1 MKFNNHIDFHK
12 LPFDKEKIREQV
24 EKIAADCMH
33 WVTSRQNARPLLAM
47 ALCTC
52 IAFSAMFPYIPVI
65 APAETSTER
74 IYEPETIDILED
86 PTEIATEETTAEIDP
101 DAPAP
106 YKLNFANMYEE
117 GSETSY
123 AEILMKELIQK
134 DSKWFAAIYDMA
146 NTAPVKLAP
155 SFGRKASS
163 VLGQYNPTSKT
174 QDKNNPGSW
183 YVEHFKNVK
192 VTFYNG
198 NGEVTSAVSNAQDI
212 LSMASVYAFYNGIT
226 DLDSIR
232 AYVNDLWT
240 KSHSYQAVLGN
251 VYYCDGCVDPNASA
265 EEGDSELEG
274 EDTFVSGRNIDTEI
288 RTDAGDEVIDQAG
301 DTVSVNGESYSDGS
315 TAAGS
320 AQDSSAHT
328 STAAETTTTP
338 PSAANH
344 TEGAET
350 KESTTSALDSLAET
364 AESIIQETTKK
375 ATIIRVEDTTE
386 AATKAPETQPSTTAA
401 PAKEETAAETA
412 APSAEGTEES
422 VKVIRVGSNEEA
434 DSVYSDYVVRAAAE
448 ESGAETFFLE
458 SDEGENDEAAVE
470 NSGLKQEIENTAET
484 AAADADVYTVHTAAA
499 TSHALI
505 CPGHI
510 DLKITATIRSLNE
523 SSGLYSVDDTG
534 NAVGE
539 TESVSADG
547 TGWEGWNRRMTAF
560 VSHINRQDWTETYG
574 LNVVVEGTRAPLSTT
589 EIESYMSRLPK
600 DTSETR
606 KNIIRYAL
614 QSVGKVPYYWGG
626 KASAQNYTG
635 NNFGSV
641 TIPDHKGRILKG
653 LDCSGWVN
661 WVYWSV
667 TGTHLPYEGTEG
679 LKTLGRQVKRQDLK
693 PGDIVVITGA
703 TPHVIMFLGFTS
715 NGQIQCIHETGS
727 ANNVTIGVMN
737 ANWPYYRNLLD

>member
-1 MKFNNHIDFHK
+1 M
-12 LPFDKEKIREQV
+12 
-24 EKIAADCMH
+24 EKIAADCMR

-52 IAFSAMFPYIPVI
+52 IAFSAMFPYIPVM
-65 APAETSTER
+65 APAETGTER
-74 IYEPETIDILED
+74 IYEPETVDILED
-86 PTEIATEETTAEIDP
+86 PTETATEETEAEIDP

-146 NTAPVKLAP
+146 NTAPAKLAP

-174 QDKNNPGSW
+174 QDKNNPSSW

-198 NGEVTSAVSNAQDI
+198 DGEVTSAVSNAQDI

-240 KSHSYQAVLGN
+240 KSHSYQASLGN

-265 EEGDSELEG
+265 KEGDSELEG

-301 DTVSVNGESYSDGS
+301 DTVSVNGESYSDS
-315 TAAGS
+315 SAAAGS
-320 AQDSSAHT
+320 SQDSSAHT
-328 STAAETTTTP
+328 STVAETTKVP

-350 KESTTSALDSLAET
+350 KESTTSALDRLAET
-364 AESIIQETTKK
+364 AESVIQETTKK
-375 ATIIRVEDTTE
+375 ATIIRVENTT
-386 AATKAPETQPSTTAA
+386 AAETTTAPETEASTTAA
-401 PAKEETAAETA
+401 PTTKQETAAETA
-412 APSAEGTEES
+412 APSTEETEETS
-422 VKVIRVGSNEEA
+422 VKIIRV
-434 DSVYSDYVVRAAAE
+434 SDNG
-448 ESGAETFFLE
+448 ESE
-458 SDEGENDEAAVE
+458 
-470 NSGLKQEIENTAET
+470 
-484 AAADADVYTVHTAAA
+484 DAYTVHAAA
-499 TSHALI
+499 TTSHALI

-510 DLKITATIRSLNE
+510 DLKITATIRTLSE
-523 SSGLYSVDDTG
+523 SANLYSVDDTG

-539 TESVSADG
+539 TQSVSADG

-600 DTSETR
+600 GTSETR

-679 LKTLGRQVKRQDLK
+679 LKALGRQVKRQDLK
-693 PGDIVVITGA
+693 PGDIVVITGD

-715 NGQIQCIHETGS
+715 SGQIQCIHETGS

>member
-1 MKFNNHIDFHK
+1 MKLNDHLDFHK

-33 WVTSRQNARPLLAM
+33 WVINRQNARPLLAM

-74 IYEPETIDILED
+74 IYEPETVDILDD
-86 PTEIATEETTAEIDP
+86 PAEIAAEETTAEIDP

-146 NTAPVKLAP
+146 NTAPAKLAP

-174 QDKNNPGSW
+174 QDKNNPSSW

-198 NGEVTSAVSNAQDI
+198 DGEVTSAVSNAQDI
-212 LSMASVYAFYNGIT
+212 LSMASVYAFYHGIT

-240 KSHSYQAVLGN
+240 KSHSYQASLGN

-301 DTVSVNGESYSDGS
+301 DTISVNGESYSG
-315 TAAGS
+315 
-320 AQDSSAHT
+320 DSSSGT
-328 STAAETTTTP
+328 SADNSASQTTETVETTTVP
-338 PSAANH
+338 PSVANH

-350 KESTTSALDSLAET
+350 KESTTSALNSLAET
-364 AESIIQETTKK
+364 AESVIEETKKK
-375 ATIIRVEDTTE
+375 ATIVRVDDTT
-386 AATKAPETQPSTTAA
+386 AATTKAAETEPSTTAA
-401 PAKEETAAETA
+401 ATEKATEATTTTAPETEA
-412 APSAEGTEES
+412 TEES
-422 VKVIRVGSNEEA
+422 TVKIIRVGSNDENTDDVFGYE
-434 DSVYSDYVVRAAAE
+434 VRAAAE
-448 ESGAETFFLE
+448 
-458 SDEGENDEAAVE
+458 DR
-470 NSGLKQEIENTAET
+470 IAET
-484 AAADADVYTVHTAAA
+484 AESVEESTEPETTVSDTNAERLAVEQAEDSDPYTVHAAA
-499 TSHALI
+499 TGHTLI

-510 DLKITATIRSLNE
+510 DLKITATIRTLSE
-523 SSGLYSVDDTG
+523 SAGLYSVDDSG
-534 NAVGE
+534 NTVGE
-539 TESVSADG
+539 TESVTADG
-547 TGWEGWNRRMTAF
+547 TGWEGWNRRMTSF

-600 DTSETR
+600 DISETR
-606 KNIIRYAL
+606 KDIIRYAL

-653 LDCSGWVN
+653 LDCSGWIN

-667 TGTHLPYEGTEG
+667 TGTHLAYEGTEG
-679 LKTLGRQVKRQDLK
+679 LKVLGRQVKRQDLK
-693 PGDIVVITGA
+693 PGDIVVITGS
-703 TPHVIMFLGFTS
+703 TPHVIMFLSFTS

>member
-1 MKFNNHIDFHK
+1 MKLNDHLDFHK

-33 WVTSRQNARPLLAM
+33 WVTSRQNARPLLAL

-74 IYEPETIDILED
+74 IYEPETVDILED
-86 PTEIATEETTAEIDP
+86 PTENTTDETTAEIDP

-106 YKLNFANMYEE
+106 YKLNFSNMYEE

-146 NTAPVKLAP
+146 NKAPAKLAP

-174 QDKNNPGSW
+174 QDKNNPASW

-198 NGEVTSAVSNAQDI
+198 DGEVTSAVSNAQDI

-226 DLDSIR
+226 DLDTIR
-232 AYVNDLWT
+232 TYVNDLWT
-240 KSHSYQAVLGN
+240 KSHSYQASLGN

-301 DTVSVNGESYSDGS
+301 DTVSVNGESHSDGS
-315 TAAGS
+315 TASGS

-328 STAAETTTTP
+328 SVVAETTTVP

-344 TEGAET
+344 TEGVET

-364 AESIIQETTKK
+364 AESVIQETTKK
-375 ATIIRVEDTTE
+375 ATIIRVEDKTE
-386 AATKAPETQPSTTAA
+386 AATKAPEAEASTTAA
-401 PAKEETAAETA
+401 PTTKEETVRETA
-412 APSAEGTEES
+412 APSTEGTEETS

-434 DSVYSDYVVRAAAE
+434 DHEYSGYAVRAAAE
-448 ESGAETFFLE
+448 EQNAETFLLE
-458 SDEGENDEAAVE
+458 P
-470 NSGLKQEIENTAET
+470 ET
-484 AAADADVYTVHTAAA
+484 AAGSEAGSETGGLEQAAEVEESAANGYGVHTAAA
-499 TSHALI
+499 SHALI

-510 DLKITATIRSLNE
+510 DLKISATIRTLNE
-523 SSGLYSVDDTG
+523 ISNLYSVDDTG
-534 NAVGE
+534 NTVGE

-547 TGWEGWNRRMTAF
+547 TGWEGWNRRMMSF

-589 EIESYMSRLPK
+589 EIDSYMSRLPK

-606 KNIIRYAL
+606 KNIIRDAL

-679 LKTLGRQVKRQDLK
+679 LRTLGRQVRRQDLK
-693 PGDIVVITGA
+693 PGDIVVITGS

-715 NGQIQCIHETGS
+715 NGQIQCVHETGS

>member
-1 MKFNNHIDFHK
+1 MKFKDHLDFHK

-24 EKIAADCMH
+24 EKIAADCMR
-33 WVTSRQNARPLLAM
+33 WVTRRQNARPLLAM

-52 IAFSAMFPYIPVI
+52 IAFSAMVPYIPVA
-65 APAETSTER
+65 APAEISTER
-74 IYEPETIDILED
+74 ITEPETFDILED
-86 PTEIATEETTAEIDP
+86 PTERETEETTAEIDP

-106 YKLNFANMYEE
+106 YKLNLANMYAE

-134 DSKWFAAIYDMA
+134 DSKWFAAIYNMA

-155 SFGRKASS
+155 AFGRKASS

-174 QDKNNPGSW
+174 QNKNDPSTW

-192 VTFYNG
+192 ITFYNG
-198 NGEVTSAVSNAQDI
+198 DGEVTSAVSNAQDI
-212 LSMASVYAFYNGIT
+212 LSMASVYAYYNGIT

-288 RTDAGDEVIDQAG
+288 RTDVGDEVIDQAG
-301 DTVSVNGESYSDGS
+301 DTVSVNGESYSGS
-315 TAAGS
+315 SSSASS
-320 AQDSSAHT
+320 AQGASEGT
-328 STAAETTTTP
+328 TTAAETTTVP

-364 AESIIQETTKK
+364 AESVIQETKK
-375 ATIIRVEDTTE
+375 KTTIVRVEDSTT
-386 AATKAPETQPSTTAA
+386 AAETTKAPETTPQTAA
-401 PAKEETAAETA
+401 PSTQAETAPQTTAPSSEAAEETTVKVIRVSDNGDSDASSDYIVHAAAETA
-412 APSAEGTEES
+412 APAEIAASEES
-422 VKVIRVGSNEEA
+422 EDPKTDPELIPV
-434 DSVYSDYVVRAAAE
+434 
-448 ESGAETFFLE
+448 
-458 SDEGENDEAAVE
+458 SDE
-470 NSGLKQEIENTAET
+470 QAET
-484 AAADADVYTVHTAAA
+484 AEQYTVHAAA
-499 TSHALI
+499 SHALI
-505 CPGHI
+505 CPGHV
-510 DLKITATIRSLNE
+510 DLKITAIIRTLSE
-523 SSGLYSVDDTG
+523 SANLYSIDDAG

-539 TESVSADG
+539 TASVTADG
-547 TGWEGWNRRMTAF
+547 TGWEGWNRRMTSF
-560 VSHINRQDWTETYG
+560 VSHINRQDWTATYG
-574 LNVVVEGTRAPLSTT
+574 LNVVVEGTRAPLSTA
-589 EIESYMSRLPK
+589 EIDTYMSKLPK
-600 DTSETR
+600 DLSETR
-606 KNIIRYAL
+606 KDIIRYAL

-679 LKTLGRQVKRQDLK
+679 LKTLGRQVKRRDLK
-693 PGDIVVITGA
+693 PGDIVVITGS

-715 NGQIQCIHETGS
+715 NGQIQCVHETGS

>member
-1 MKFNNHIDFHK
+1 MKLNDHLDFHK

-74 IYEPETIDILED
+74 IYEPETVDILED

-212 LSMASVYAFYNGIT
+212 LSMASVYAFYHGIT

-320 AQDSSAHT
+320 AQDPSAHT
-328 STAAETTTTP
+328 STVVETTTTP

-364 AESIIQETTKK
+364 AESVIQETTKK
-375 ATIIRVEDTTE
+375 ATIIRMEDTT
-386 AATKAPETQPSTTAA
+386 AATTKAPATEASTTAA
-401 PAKEETAAETA
+401 QTKEETVPETA
-412 APSAEGTEES
+412 APSTEGTEETS
-422 VKVIRVGSNEEA
+422 VRVIRVSSNEDTDRE
-434 DSVYSDYVVRAAAE
+434 YSDYAVRAAAE
-448 ESGAETFFLE
+448 EQNAVTFIPDEEEMADSEAGGETSGLE
-458 SDEGENDEAAVE
+458 QKTEMTGEDAEND
-470 NSGLKQEIENTAET
+470 
-484 AAADADVYTVHTAAA
+484 ADAYTVHAAA

-523 SSGLYSVDDTG
+523 TSGLYSVDDTG
-534 NAVGE
+534 NTVGE

-547 TGWEGWNRRMTAF
+547 TGWEGWNRRMTSF

-600 DTSETR
+600 DTSEVR

-693 PGDIVVITGA
+693 PGDIVVITGS